1 MRKRYCNTRVV
12 VLYIKMH
19 IDNFDII
26 LQWKFLI
33 GVVEGAVVVKVQQEP
48 QHIKTMLCDIS
59 VRIKYTTKSMR
70 RFKAK

>member
-1 MRKRYCNTRVV
+1 MRKSYCNTRVV

-26 LQWKFLI
+26 LQWKVLI

-48 QHIKTMLCDIS
+48 QRSKTVLCDIS
-59 VRIKYTTKSMR
+59 VRIKYTTQKYAA
-70 RFKAK
+70 F